1 MAHIRLPRKRLSPM
15 SRNWKMSSHVWES
28 ETICPL
34 RTESGQG
41 WAVGSRKM
49 LLFTN
54 LKRMRTDTAE
64 GRMAASEGTEQLTA
78 RKTPPKY

>member
-1 MAHIRLPRKRLSPM
+1 M
-15 SRNWKMSSHVWES
+15 SRNWKMSSCVWES

-54 LKRMRTDTAE
+54 LKQMRTATTE
-64 GRMAASEGTEQLTA
+64 GRMAALEGTEQLTA